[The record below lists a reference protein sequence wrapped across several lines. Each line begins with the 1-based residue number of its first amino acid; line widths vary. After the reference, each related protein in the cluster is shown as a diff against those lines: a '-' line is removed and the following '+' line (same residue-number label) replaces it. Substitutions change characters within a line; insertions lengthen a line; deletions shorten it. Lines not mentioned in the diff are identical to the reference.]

1 MEMWY
6 AAETSL
12 DVVTIR
18 AFNTVDIFFCNFLKL
33 VDADAKLFFHSNGLM
48 EWPVLRV
55 EALQNLTLLTA
66 ALLLVLLAKGYVP
79 PGLVGLSLSYA
90 FTLTGAHVLVTR
102 WHCYFS
108 NYIISVERI
117 KQFMHM
123 PSEPEGVLENHRP
136 PSSWPSKVQ
145 IELEELEIRYRPN
158 TPLVLKGITC
168 TFKEGSRVG
177 VVGRTGSG
185 KLTLISPLFRLV
197 EPASRNIY
205 IDGLDITSI
214 GLKDLRMKLSIIP
227 QESTLFRGSVRT
239 NIDLF
244 GLYSDHEIWTV
255 ICTKEKCQLKA
266 TISSLPDQLDSS
278 GDDEGE
284 NWSAGQRQLIC
295 LGRVLL
301 RRNRILAL
309 DEATASIDSA
319 TDAVLQ
325 RIIRQ
330 EFSDCTVITVAHRV
344 PTVIDS
350 DTVMVLSYGKYME
363 YEEPTST
370 METNSYFYKLLAE
383 YWSSC
388 RRSFYHNFG
397 KYHC

>member
-1 MEMWY
+1 MWY

-145 IELEELEIRYRPN
+145 IELEELEIQIALKENNFFQLGYRPN

-227 QESTLFRGSVRT
+227 QEFTLFRGSVRT

-244 GLYSDHEIWTV
+244 GLYSDHEIWTAQ
-255 ICTKEKCQLKA
+255 EKCQLKA

-278 GDDEGE
+278 GE

-330 EFSDCTVITVAHRV
+330 EFSGCTVITVAHR
-344 PTVIDS
+344 
-350 DTVMVLSYGKYME
+350 
-363 YEEPTST
+363 
-370 METNSYFYKLLAE
+370 FYKLVAE

>member
-1 MEMWY
+1 MVACVGRIY

-33 VDADAKLFFHSNGLM
+33 VDTDAKLFFHSNGLM

-55 EALQNLTLLTA
+55 EAPQNLTLLTA

-102 WHCYFS
+102 WHCYVS

-117 KQFMHM
+117 KQFMHI

-136 PSSWPSKVQ
+136 PSSWPSKGQ
-145 IELEELEIRYRPN
+145 IELEELKLGYRPN

-185 KLTLISPLFRLV
+185 KLTLISALFRLV
-197 EPASRNIY
+197 EPASRKIY

-239 NIDLF
+239 NIDPF
-244 GLYSDHEIWTV
+244 GLYSDHEIWTAQ
-255 ICTKEKCQLKA
+255 EKCQLKA

-278 GDDEGE
+278 GE
-284 NWSAGQRQLIC
+284 NWSAGRRQLIC

-319 TDAVLQ
+319 TDAVLH

-350 DTVMVLSYGKYME
+350 DTVMILSYVA

-370 METNSYFYKLLAE
+370 METNSYFYKLVAE